1 MIKSFRHKGLQN
13 FFESGTTA
21 GIQASHSNKLRILLA
36 AINTATT
43 ANDLRN
49 PPSWRL
55 HKLSGD
61 LKDYWSLTVNGNW
74 RVIFK
79 FEEGDAYIVDY
90 LDYH

>member
-1 MIKSFRHKGLQN
+1 MIKSFKHKGLQN

-21 GIQASHSNKLRILLA
+21 GIQVSHSHKLRVLLA
-36 AINTATT
+36 ALNTATT
-43 ANDLRN
+43 ANDLRT

-61 LKDYWSLTVNGNW
+61 RKDYWSLTVNGNW
-74 RVIFK
+74 RIIFIFK
-79 FEEGDAYIVDY
+79 DGDAYIVDY